1 MITIELVLW
10 SDLVPVGRF
19 FGLYAVYSSGF
30 GLSLIS
36 PTFPAIVDNISGQPS
51 KK

>member
-19 FGLYAVYSSGF
+19 FGLYAV